1 MKPVDIARLFE
12 IIATQLDLQ
21 SGSDR
26 ASPAQAP
33 APIDVTEVALPDGE
47 TLRHLIRHC
56 EIGYLRGLR
65 ETLAAVAAE
74 GEAMLPFVDHMSRY
88 VEAIDLR
95 GLMAEL
101 ERVSEVVP

>member
-1 MKPVDIARLFE
+1 
-12 IIATQLDLQ
+12 
-21 SGSDR
+21 
-26 ASPAQAP
+26 
-33 APIDVTEVALPDGE
+33 
-47 TLRHLIRHC
+47 
-56 EIGYLRGLR
+56 LR